1 MRVATSQIYNIANLG
16 MAKAQAAVT
25 RTDEQIASN
34 KRLLS
39 PGDDPVATTTILQ
52 LTQELGRIDQFGKNI
67 VIAENNLNLE
77 EVALKSVVTM
87 LERMKEIGV
96 AAGNTAV
103 LTTDDYK
110 AYAAEVDSRL
120 NELLDLQNTRNASGQ
135 FIFGGYQSGS
145 QPFSNDGGGN
155 YSYHGDE
162 GQLFLQ
168 ASSSVSVAVS
178 DSGKKLFMDI
188 PSGHN
193 TFSTFAGAANSAV
206 PPATVSVGEVADQE
220 AFDKFF
226 PKDMVVSFSDNGTK
240 YSITERASGKSLVV
254 GADFKT
260 GEAIEVNGVSFS
272 ISGQPAAGDSFF
284 VESSNKEGLAT
295 TLSRFSEAMKTVK
308 NTPESKAELQKM
320 IDKTLVNIGNALT
333 NVSSAQSEIGA
344 RMNTLE
350 SATNLNLDTKLY
362 SQKVLGSLQDLDYAE
377 ASTRLQMETFVLSAA
392 QSSFVKVSQLN
403 LFSYL

>member
-206 PPATVSVGEVADQE
+206 PPATVSVGEVVDQE

>member
-96 AAGNTAV
+96 AAGNSAV

-206 PPATVSVGEVADQE
+206 PPATVSVGEVVDQE

-226 PKDMVVSFSDNGTK
+226 PKDMVVSFADDGT
-240 YSITERASGKSLVV
+240 YSITERTSGKSIVS
-254 GADFKT
+254 GAVYNP

-272 ISGQPAAGDSFF
+272 ISGQPAAGDS
-284 VESSNKEGLAT
+284 
-295 TLSRFSEAMKTVK
+295 
-308 NTPESKAELQKM
+308 
-320 IDKTLVNIGNALT
+320 
-333 NVSSAQSEIGA
+333 
-344 RMNTLE
+344 
-350 SATNLNLDTKLY
+350 
-362 SQKVLGSLQDLDYAE
+362 
-377 ASTRLQMETFVLSAA
+377 
-392 QSSFVKVSQLN
+392 
-403 LFSYL
+403 

>member
-206 PPATVSVGEVADQE
+206 PPATVSVGEVVDQE

-226 PKDMVVSFSDNGTK
+226 PKDMVVSFTDNGTK

>member
-52 LTQELGRIDQFGKNI
+52 LTQELGRIEQFGKNI

-206 PPATVSVGEVADQE
+206 PPATVSVGEVVDQE

-226 PKDMVVSFSDNGTK
+226 PKDMVVSFTDNGTK

-254 GADFKT
+254 GADFKP

>member
-39 PGDDPVATTTILQ
+39 PGDDPVATTKILQ
-52 LTQELGRIDQFGKNI
+52 LTQELGRIEQFGKNI

-96 AAGNTAV
+96 AAGNSAV

-135 FIFGGYQSGS
+135 YIFGGYQSGS
-145 QPFSNDGGGN
+145 QPFSSDGGGN

-162 GQLFLQ
+162 GQLYLQ

-193 TFSTFAGAANSAV
+193 TFSTFAGIANSAV
-206 PPATVSVGEVADQE
+206 PPATVSVGEVVDQE

-226 PKDMVVSFSDNGTK
+226 PKDMVISFTDGGTK
-240 YSITERASGKSLVV
+240 YSITERASGKSLVA
-254 GADFKT
+254 GADYKP
-260 GEAIEVNGVSFS
+260 GEAIEVNGVNFS
-272 ISGQPAAGDSFF
+272 ISGQPAEGDSFF
-284 VESSNKEGLAT
+284 VESSNKESLAT
-295 TLSRFSEAMKTVK
+295 TLSRFSEAMKHVK

-320 IDKTLVNIGNALT
+320 VDKTLVNIGNALT

-362 SQKVLGSLQDLDYAE
+362 STKVLGSLQDLDYAE

>member
-226 PKDMVVSFSDNGTK
+226 PKDMVVSFTDNGTK

-254 GADFKT
+254 GADFKP

>member
-1 MRVATSQIYNIANLG
+1 
-16 MAKAQAAVT
+16 
-25 RTDEQIASN
+25 
-34 KRLLS
+34 
-39 PGDDPVATTTILQ
+39 
-52 LTQELGRIDQFGKNI
+52 
-67 VIAENNLNLE
+67 
-77 EVALKSVVTM
+77 
-87 LERMKEIGV
+87 
-96 AAGNTAV
+96 
-103 LTTDDYK
+103 
-110 AYAAEVDSRL
+110 VDSRL

-206 PPATVSVGEVADQE
+206 PPATVSVGEVVDQE